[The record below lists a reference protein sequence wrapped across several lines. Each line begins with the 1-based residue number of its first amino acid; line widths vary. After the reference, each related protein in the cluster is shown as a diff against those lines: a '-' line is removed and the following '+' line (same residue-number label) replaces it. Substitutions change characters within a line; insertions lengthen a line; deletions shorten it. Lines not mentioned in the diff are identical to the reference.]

1 MVSQLISCTILAALE
16 ARFGS
21 GHQAEL
27 NRMKLKNR
35 VRKREEG
42 LTELVE
48 DVEKLIRLAYPE
60 ADPAMFELL
69 GLH

>member
-1 MVSQLISCTILAALE
+1 MNVLNGIPCDRLYDYDTLLAAPE
-16 ARFGS
+16 ACFGN

-42 LTELVE
+42 LTEIAE
-48 DVEKLIRLAYPE
+48 DVEKLIWLAL
-60 ADPAMFELL
+60 F
-69 GLH
+69 